1 MLVKDLRKVAVI
13 NAIEENGECIYMLN
27 SRHYDQNAIEQ
38 LNEREIKRVETYVTT
53 YIGNPHTNEM
63 VVKSQLKVIL
73 K

>member
-1 MLVKDLRKVAVI
+1 
-13 NAIEENGECIYMLN
+13 MLN

-38 LNEREIKRVETYVTT
+38 LNEREVKRVETYVTT